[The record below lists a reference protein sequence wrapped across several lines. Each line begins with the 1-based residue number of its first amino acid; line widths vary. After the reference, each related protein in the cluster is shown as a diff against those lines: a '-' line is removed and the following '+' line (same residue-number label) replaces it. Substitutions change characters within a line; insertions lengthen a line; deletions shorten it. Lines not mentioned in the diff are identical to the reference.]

1 VDRRII
7 GLVAAILVF
16 GGCSGIDHGDI
27 EGTTDV
33 PDNYSS
39 LSSASGQMRTGIAIA
54 FTPHVWTRNTCGGTS
69 EQSSDIGVQT
79 SNAQVLHV
87 AQVTDQKN
95 QFVVWAVAPGN
106 ARVIIQYQGETAMSI
121 PVTVTDPPKM

>member
-7 GLVAAILVF
+7 GLVAAILVCAA
-16 GGCSGIDHGDI
+16 CSGIDHGDI

-39 LSSASGQMRTGIAIA
+39 LSSGSGQMRTGIAIA

-69 EQSSDIGVQT
+69 EQSSNIGVQT
-79 SNAQVLHV
+79 SNPQVLHV
-87 AQVTDQKN
+87 SQVTDKDN
-95 QFVVWAVAPGN
+95 QFVVWAVAPGHAN
-106 ARVIIQYQGETAMSI
+106 VIVQYQGDTAMSI
-121 PVTVTDPPKM
+121 PVTVTDPPQM